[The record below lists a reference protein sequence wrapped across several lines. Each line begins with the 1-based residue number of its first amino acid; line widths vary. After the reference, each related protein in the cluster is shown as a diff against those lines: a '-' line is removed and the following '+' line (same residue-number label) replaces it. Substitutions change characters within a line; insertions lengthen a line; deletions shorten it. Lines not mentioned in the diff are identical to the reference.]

1 MKNTVRK
8 KFSLVVCGIALP
20 LFAASAA
27 APAAAALP
35 VVGAEKVVE
44 AEDHDIRHYT
54 GQVVSR
60 SIVNIVP
67 RVSGEIL
74 EVGFKDGGVVRK
86 GQTLYKLD
94 PVQYEAAVKGAEAS
108 IEKCK
113 AELTYAQS
121 NYNRLNLL
129 YEKQATSLD
138 TLESAKATLGA
149 AKAAL
154 LSAEAELITA
164 KDNLKNTVI
173 TAPHEGI
180 VGVTA
185 FTPGNYITP
194 NSGTLLTIIQT
205 QPIRVRFSISVADLF
220 AMFGSH
226 RELMENGNVEVQL
239 ADGSTFP
246 EQGTIELLNNEANAK
261 TDTIQIYASFPNAE
275 HKLIMGNTLT
285 VTLSRKNGRR
295 LPAVTPSALMHD
307 ARGSYVYVIDAGN
320 KVEKRYVTPGNATAD
335 RQLIQQGLAG
345 GETVINKG
353 THKVLPG
360 MTIAPE
366 AQQRG

>member
-1 MKNTVRK
+1 MKYLFREMLCAAVC
-8 KFSLVVCGIALP
+8 SLSIP
-20 LFAASAA
+20 LFAAG
-27 APAAAALP
+27 PGQAAALS
-35 VVGAEKVVE
+35 VIGAEKVVE

-60 SIVNIVP
+60 SVVSIVP

-86 GQTLYKLD
+86 GQMLYKLD

-129 YEKQATSLD
+129 YERQATSLG

-173 TAPHEGI
+173 TAPRRGSS
-180 VGVTA
+180 A
-185 FTPGNYITP
+185 SP
-194 NSGTLLTIIQT
+194 
-205 QPIRVRFSISVADLF
+205 PIRRATTSRPIPAHCSPSSRPSRY
-220 AMFGSH
+220 GS
-226 RELMENGNVEVQL
+226 
-239 ADGSTFP
+239 
-246 EQGTIELLNNEANAK
+246 
-261 TDTIQIYASFPNAE
+261 AS
-275 HKLIMGNTLT
+275 
-285 VTLSRKNGRR
+285 
-295 LPAVTPSALMHD
+295 PSASPTFS
-307 ARGSYVYVIDAGN
+307 ACSAPTGN
-320 KVEKRYVTPGNATAD
+320 
-335 RQLIQQGLAG
+335 
-345 GETVINKG
+345 
-353 THKVLPG
+353 
-360 MTIAPE
+360 
-366 AQQRG
+366 

>member
-1 MKNTVRK
+1 MFLRLLKLLCLAPCLLT
-8 KFSLVVCGIALP
+8 FSMV
-20 LFAASAA
+20 A
-27 APAAAALP
+27 APP
-35 VVGAEKVVE
+35 STGGKVVVGVEKVLEVE
-44 AEDHDIRHYT
+44 DYETRHYT

-60 SIVNIVP
+60 SVVNIVP

-74 EVGFKDGGVVRK
+74 EIGFLEGESVRGG
-86 GQTLYKLD
+86 QMLYKLD

-173 TAPHEGI
+173 TAPQEGI

-185 FTPGNYITP
+185 YTPGNYITP

-205 QPIRVRFSISVADLF
+205 QPMRVRFSISVADLF
-220 AMFGSH
+220 SMFGSH
-226 RELMENGNVEVQL
+226 RELMKNGSVEVKL
-239 ADGSTFP
+239 ADGS
-246 EQGTIELLNNEANAK
+246 
-261 TDTIQIYASFPNAE
+261 
-275 HKLIMGNTLT
+275 
-285 VTLSRKNGRR
+285 
-295 LPAVTPSALMHD
+295 
-307 ARGSYVYVIDAGN
+307 
-320 KVEKRYVTPGNATAD
+320 
-335 RQLIQQGLAG
+335 
-345 GETVINKG
+345 
-353 THKVLPG
+353 
-360 MTIAPE
+360 
-366 AQQRG
+366 